1 MYVSRDETSRV
12 TGDDPGKLAGTR
24 ELLSDGKFSANSQI
38 GGGEAQASC
47 ACDRQS
53 AGEKREKGRSGER
66 PGSQGEE
73 SDEGTTVPF
82 AFCPL
87 VDSVVGVRRCSFARR
102 PGLGAATVDLCG
114 SQRPKYLRF
123 GPIRTAQFPNETWA

>member
-1 MYVSRDETSRV
+1 MYVGCDETSRV

-24 ELLSDGKFSANSQI
+24 ELLSDGNFTANSQI
-38 GGGEAQASC
+38 GGGEAQARC

-66 PGSQGEE
+66 PGSEGEE

-82 AFCPL
+82 A
-87 VDSVVGVRRCSFARR
+87 RRFGRRASFARR

>member
-1 MYVSRDETSRV
+1 VYVSRDETSRV

-82 AFCPL
+82 AFL
-87 VDSVVGVRRCSFARR
+87 SARR
-102 PGLGAATVDLCG
+102 FGRWVSSGFVRSSAGPRGGHRRSLRIAAPEISKVRANPD
-114 SQRPKYLRF
+114 
-123 GPIRTAQFPNETWA
+123 RTIPE